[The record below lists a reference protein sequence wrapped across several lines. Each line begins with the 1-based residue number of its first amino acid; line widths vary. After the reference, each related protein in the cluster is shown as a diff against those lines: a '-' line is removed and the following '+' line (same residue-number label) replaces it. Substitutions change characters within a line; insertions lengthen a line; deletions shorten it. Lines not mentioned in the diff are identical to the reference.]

1 MFRTHK
7 LASACA
13 VTSGTVSPRAIECT
27 NATPAA
33 KPVMAADRRIPRSPQ
48 SMVGGTGFGTFGA
61 GPTGAQRPPGAAG
74 LQGPIG
80 STDATGMVNKR
91 EMNSVAV
98 TARSSPGEIDMGTYL
113 VRCVFGAVLFVSMTA
128 AHAEWSARSISSI
141 CAPAVGGTCDY
152 DFRSGST
159 AQSSI
164 GRAFEY
170 VDSSN
175 GGGYKYTAFASGT
188 GSPNSFSLFADAG
201 GNSTENVS
209 LDIAYSGVQA
219 NSVVF
224 HMDEVNI
231 SGSGNGTI
239 VLPWHIVGTF
249 DIRAQG
255 STDSYKPSATFGIP
269 FCQSIPVGAQIGG
282 VGCSGGGTQTF
293 ENSSNYDMLVQL
305 VFPVQFGVPTALNT
319 HFELHVLS
327 GAGLASGATADFSHT
342 GLLQPVSVY
351 DSNGF
356 LLPDA
361 VILAASG
368 LDYHNPQGVSA
379 VPEPSTAVLLL
390 IGVLGLGLLRRPRTT

>member
-1 MFRTHK
+1 MTADMANNQ
-7 LASACA
+7 LS
-13 VTSGTVSPRAIECT
+13 TITVR
-27 NATPAA
+27 
-33 KPVMAADRRIPRSPQ
+33 
-48 SMVGGTGFGTFGA
+48 GTGFATSGA

-74 LQGPIG
+74 LQGSIG
-80 STDATGMVNKR
+80 TTDGNGMVYKR
-91 EMNSVAV
+91 EMDSVAV

-113 VRCVFGAVLFVSMTA
+113 VRCIVFGAVLFLSMTA

-164 GRAFEY
+164 GRVFQY
-170 VDSSN
+170 VESSGN
-175 GGGYKYTAFASGT
+175 GGYNYAAFASST

-201 GNSTENVS
+201 GNSSENVS
-209 LDIAYSGVQA
+209 LDIGYSGVQA

-224 HMDEVNI
+224 HMDEVI
-231 SGSGNGTI
+231 IAGSGNGTI
-239 VLPWHIVGTF
+239 ILPWHILGSF

-255 STDSYKPSATFGIP
+255 STNPYMPSATFGIP
-269 FCQSIPVGAQIGG
+269 FCQSIQVGAQTGG

-293 ENSSNYDMLVQL
+293 EDSSNYDMLVQL
-305 VFPVQFGVPTALNT
+305 VFPVQFGVLTALNT

-351 DSNGF
+351 DSNGV

-368 LDYHNPQGVSA
+368 LDYRNPRGVSA
-379 VPEPSTAVLLL
+379 VPEPSTAVLLA